1 MEMNFFDAVLGIVSW
16 FLTVNLLAACLYL
29 PWCIGK
35 WIKAKANYHNARAE
49 YIKNKNELI

>member
-1 MEMNFFDAVLGIVSW
+1 MNFFDAVLGIVSW